1 MLPYILETKQEDGTW
16 RAILAG
22 VSVIQLQSIAD
33 AMFGKKRKQSYRI
46 VDSETGNINIMH
58 VNILN

>member
-1 MLPYILETKQEDGTW
+1 MLRYVLETKQDDGTW

-33 AMFGKKRKQSYRI
+33 SIFGKKYKQDYRI
-46 VDSETGNINIMH
+46 IDSDTGALHVDTTTKN
-58 VNILN
+58 